1 MNKRRVTS
9 IIAGVFLLIGTVAA
23 GLPAPAP
30 ARAQTTS
37 LVDTIKK
44 NGVIRIGIAID
55 QPFTLKDKSGNW
67 YSFVPDLD
75 RLIAKGLGVKAQ
87 FVETTWTVIVAGLQA
102 DKYDIIGTS
111 IYSTKERRKAID
123 FSIPYAYGG
132 ISYVGL
138 KSAMGKLTSVSA
150 INNPNVTVAVTTGAG
165 EDQVTRRLFP
175 KAKVVGFPNSTL
187 PTLLSELF
195 AKHVTL
201 VGTASFRVPGLRLQF
216 NNLAFLP
223 NDDKGIEPLG
233 ICFGLRKGDPKLK
246 AYLDG
251 IITKAQKDGTIA
263 ALQKK
268 WLTARN
274 STSTNK

>member
-1 MNKRRVTS
+1 MNKPH
-9 IIAGVFLLIGTVAA
+9 AA
-23 GLPAPAP
+23 GKCAAVLLLLATLTTGLQSSQV
-30 ARAQTTS
+30 RAQGSS
-37 LVDTIKK
+37 LMDTIKK
-44 NGVIRIGIAID
+44 NGVIRIGVAID
-55 QPFTLKDKSGNW
+55 QPFTLKDKNGGW

-75 RLIAKGLGVKAQ
+75 RLIAKKIGVKIQ

-111 IYSTKERRKAID
+111 IYSTKERRKAIA

-138 KSAMGKLTSVSA
+138 KSAMGQFKSVQD
-150 INNPNVTVAVTTGAG
+150 INKPNVTVAVTTGAG

-187 PTLLSELF
+187 PTLLQELF
-195 AKHVTL
+195 SKHVTL
-201 VGTASFRVPGLRLQF
+201 VGTASFRVPGLRLEF
-216 NNLAFLP
+216 NNIGFLP

-233 ICFGLRKGDPKLK
+233 ICMGLRKGDPRFKSF
-246 AYLDG
+246 LDG
-251 IITKAQKDGTIA
+251 VITTAQKDGTIA

-268 WLTARN
+268 WLTAKN
-274 STSTNK
+274 STSTSK